1 MSLTDLSLA
10 ILEKGLEGGH
20 QVCLGDLLAHSRL
33 QKITISKRGRRVV
46 KNLKN
51 SSFKCFSLGKLKYK
65 ICGSLLLT
73 HYFKCSSNVQGF
85 FMTAYLEFNVTRLSL
100 IETLYIVTKVQKQM
114 LILIKYRSWSI
125 LQDFLQVLPE
135 LEPPI
140 CGSGSG
146 SSLKRVAPAPQHWF

>member
-1 MSLTDLSLA
+1 MGRILIRTLKLNSWIRIRPKEIIPDPQQLKYEKDEFFKMSLTDLSLA

-114 LILIKYRSWSI
+114 LILIKYRS
-125 LQDFLQVLPE
+125 
-135 LEPPI
+135 
-140 CGSGSG
+140 
-146 SSLKRVAPAPQHWF
+146 

>member
-1 MSLTDLSLA
+1 MGRILIRNSKLNSWIRIRPKEIIPDPQQLKYEKDEFFKMSLTDLSLA

-65 ICGSLLLT
+65 IFGSLLLT
-73 HYFKCSSNVQGF
+73 H
-85 FMTAYLEFNVTRLSL
+85 
-100 IETLYIVTKVQKQM
+100 
-114 LILIKYRSWSI
+114 
-125 LQDFLQVLPE
+125 
-135 LEPPI
+135 
-140 CGSGSG
+140 
-146 SSLKRVAPAPQHWF
+146 